1 MAKILLVEDDKSL
14 REIYGVRL
22 MAEGYEIV
30 SAGDGEEA
38 LAMAIKERPDLILS
52 DVMMPKISGF
62 DMLDI
67 LRSTTETKDVKVIMM
82 TALSSEDQRARG
94 EALGAD
100 RYLVKSQVGI
110 EDVVRTVHD
119 VLGDGL
125 PGAAPAAPTLAPAF
139 TSAPEPIPAPAPVF
153 ATAPAP
159 VEQPLA
165 APAPVAPLP
174 VINEPIVQTAPVAP
188 APIPEPAQIPVAP
201 VAAPA
206 PIPEPSAY
214 AAPVPVP
221 APVEQPVFEQP
232 FEQTFVAPAPLAPT
246 PVAPI
251 APTAPFVAPVP
262 APAPVPEPIAMP
274 QPTAPFSTP
283 APASVGE
290 RIIAPLTDPS
300 AQGLGTP
307 DVSAQMEQA
316 LNNASFPPSAGTPPT
331 L

>member
-38 LAMAIKERPDLILS
+38 LAMAIKERPNLIVS

-82 TALSSEDQRARG
+82 TALSSDDQRARG

-119 VLGDGL
+119 VLGDSL
-125 PGAAPAAPTLAPAF
+125 PGAAPAPSFPTA
-139 TSAPEPIPAPAPVF
+139 APAPV
-153 ATAPAP
+153 APAP
-159 VEQPLA
+159 VAEPVAAAPVAPVIPEFVPVEPAAPAPVAFEQPLA
-165 APAPVAPLP
+165 APAPVPEPYVAQPTPAPTP
-174 VINEPIVQTAPVAP
+174 VVEPVAVAPNPYAAPVAP
-188 APIPEPAQIPVAP
+188 TPQPVAPPVINLPPAPAPTVPFTLPVPTSEAPVAP
-201 VAAPA
+201 VAPQ
-206 PIPEPSAY
+206 
-214 AAPVPVP
+214 P
-221 APVEQPVFEQP
+221 APV
-232 FEQTFVAPAPLAPT
+232 TL
-246 PVAPI
+246 
-251 APTAPFVAPVP
+251 
-262 APAPVPEPIAMP
+262 PE
-274 QPTAPFSTP
+274 PTAPFSSP
-283 APASVGE
+283 RPASLGDRVINPITPTE
-290 RIIAPLTDPS
+290 ASPTIDIASQMNQELSTPVQPPL
-300 AQGLGTP
+300 
-307 DVSAQMEQA
+307 
-316 LNNASFPPSAGTPPT
+316 PPQPPVPPMPQ